1 MSTNDGAHGRD
12 ARLEGNW
19 DQLKGRVR
27 EAWGAL
33 TDDDV
38 DRVEGRWEQLVGTIR
53 ERTGESLD
61 QVETKLNEIVDKLEA
76 SPGRS
81 GG

>member
-1 MSTNDGAHGRD
+1 MAGHTDRD

-19 DQLKGRVR
+19 QEMRGRLR

-38 DRVEGRWEQLVGTIR
+38 DRARGSWERLVGTIR
-53 ERTGESLD
+53 QQTGETLSR
-61 QVETKLNEIVDKLEA
+61 VETKLNEILDAVEE
-76 SPGRS
+76 SGRPDR
-81 GG
+81 